1 MISQKAKVQAD
12 ACRFCWMCRHLCPVG
27 LQTGKEVNTPR
38 AKGLL
43 LSMVERGTA
52 FEDDMAE
59 VMYECL
65 LCDACSNDCATGYE
79 PPVFIREGRT
89 AALVE
94 SRVPKR
100 VQTVLDK
107 LEVSGNI
114 YGEAKPSFGKQQVA
128 DVLVYIGEVAALR
141 APDMA
146 EAVLSLLGKAGVS
159 YQVLREEPA
168 SGVMMADLMGY
179 VEEVQEAA
187 RVCSKAINGAGAK
200 TVVVLD
206 SYDAVFMTQQY
217 GEWGMEI
224 QAEVVTATS
233 YLASLVKQGLLK
245 PGKLDVGCVTYH
257 DDSRLARSLHEFE
270 PARELIGSMGIEL
283 VEMFQNRKLS
293 KCCGT
298 SLARAYMPEI
308 VEMTAK
314 GRWDDVKRTMK
325 ARALV
330 TASPQVWEV
339 MRGSVPE
346 GMELLDL
353 FRLLDEA
360 CS

>member
-27 LQTGKEVNTPR
+27 LQTGREVNTPR

-52 FEDDMAE
+52 FDRDMAE
-59 VMYECL
+59 TMYECL

-89 AALVE
+89 AAVVE
-94 SRVPKR
+94 NLAPKS
-100 VQTVLDK
+100 VQAVLDK

-114 YGEAKPSFGKQQVA
+114 YGETKPSFGVDPKGEI
-128 DVLVYIGEVAALR
+128 LVYIGEAAALR
-141 APDMA
+141 AQEMA
-146 EAVLSLLGKAGVS
+146 KAVLRLLDKAEVS
-159 YQVLREEPA
+159 YQVLKEEPA

-179 VEEVQEAA
+179 VEEVQETA
-187 RVCSKAINGAGAK
+187 RACSHMINGTGVK

-224 QAEVVTATS
+224 QAEVVTAVS
-233 YLASLVKQGLLK
+233 YLAFLVRA
-245 PGKLDVGCVTYH
+245 GKLRPMSLGKRRVTYH
-257 DDSRLARSLHEFE
+257 DDSRTARGLHEFE
-270 PARELIGSMGIEL
+270 PARELIAAMGFEL
-283 VEMFQNRKLS
+283 EEMFQNREMA

-298 SLARAYMPEI
+298 SLAKAYTPEL
-308 VEMTAK
+308 VAMTAK
-314 GRWDDVKRTMK
+314 GRWEDVKRTK
-325 ARALV
+325 AESLV
-330 TASPQVWEV
+330 VANPEVWEV
-339 MRGSVPE
+339 MGGAVPE
-346 GMELLDL
+346 GLKLEDLFVLLD
-353 FRLLDEA
+353 RA

>member
-27 LQTGKEVNTPR
+27 LQTGREVNTPR

-52 FEDDMAE
+52 FDHDMAE

-65 LCDACSNDCATGYE
+65 LCDACSNDCATGFE

-89 AALVE
+89 AAVVE
-94 SRVPKR
+94 DLAPKK
-100 VQTVLDK
+100 VQAVLDK

-114 YGEAKPSFGKQQVA
+114 YGEAKPAFGA
-128 DVLVYIGEVAALR
+128 DHGGEVLVYIGEVAALR
-141 APDMA
+141 AQEMA
-146 EAVLSLLGKAGVS
+146 KAVLRLLDKAGVS

-179 VEEVQEAA
+179 VEEVQETA
-187 RVCSKAINGAGAK
+187 RVCSDVINGTGSK

-224 QAEVVTATS
+224 QAEVVTAAS
-233 YLASLVKQGLLK
+233 YLASLVRS
-245 PGKLDVGCVTYH
+245 GKLRPAASGNRCVTYH
-257 DDSRLARSLHEFE
+257 DDSRMARSLHEFE
-270 PARELIGSMGIEL
+270 PARELIAAMGLEL
-283 VEMFQNRKLS
+283 KEMFQNRELA

-298 SLARAYMPEI
+298 SLARAYMPEL
-308 VEMTAK
+308 VAMTAK
-314 GRWDDVKRTMK
+314 GRWEDVKRTGAK
-325 ARALV
+325 SLIVAN
-330 TASPQVWEV
+330 PQVWEV
-339 MRGSVPE
+339 MRGTVPE
-346 GMELLDL
+346 GLELEDL
-353 FRLLDEA
+353 YVLFDRA